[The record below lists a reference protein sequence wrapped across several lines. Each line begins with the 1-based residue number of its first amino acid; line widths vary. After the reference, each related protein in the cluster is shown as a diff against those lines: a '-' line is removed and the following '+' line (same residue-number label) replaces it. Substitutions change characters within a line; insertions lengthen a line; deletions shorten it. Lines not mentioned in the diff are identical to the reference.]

1 MALQTD
7 AVGCYPKFWNRDR
20 LRTSGYGAVSMRLVP
35 LALFITSALV
45 VTLIGS
51 DRYGGP
57 VFVKP
62 GGLPVGRYPDSNER
76 RSLSQ
81 IMTNRCPQK
90 VDPFAISI

>member
-7 AVGCYPKFWNRDR
+7 AVGCYPKFWNRDL
-20 LRTSGYGAVSMRLVP
+20 LRTAGYGAGSINAACAFRP
-35 LALFITSALV
+35 LHHTGSGRHPDWFGPFWWTSVREA
-45 VTLIGS
+45 
-51 DRYGGP
+51 
-57 VFVKP
+57 
-62 GGLPVGRYPDSNER
+62 GLSVGRYPDSNER